1 MAGVC
6 GQTVEN
12 GCNSLLMPV
21 CVSVGGGGGAV
32 WEWSVLPWEH
42 FVENQFGGRRGRD
55 RRPDLVG
62 RGGGRATD
70 RTPNFVDFLEFAI
83 RL

>member
-21 CVSVGGGGGAV
+21 CVSVGGGGGCMG
-32 WEWSVLPWEH
+32 
-42 FVENQFGGRRGRD
+42 VEC
-55 RRPDLVG
+55 
-62 RGGGRATD
+62 ATMG
-70 RTPNFVDFLEFAI
+70 TFC
-83 RL
+83 

>member
-62 RGGGRATD
+62 RGGGESHRQNA
-70 RTPNFVDFLEFAI
+70 
-83 RL
+83 